1 MKRPMTTMNNQQN
14 WYIVQQQ
21 DGTCEII
28 FAQEKPPNVNSWGG
42 YETQEKAIAKKIG
55 LIRAGKCQPK

>member
-1 MKRPMTTMNNQQN
+1 MSNQKQ
-14 WYIVQQQ
+14 WYIVRQE

-28 FAQEKPPNVNSWGG
+28 SATEKPLNVTSWG
-42 YETQEKAIAKKIG
+42 EFATQEEALAKRVG

>member
-1 MKRPMTTMNNQQN
+1 MNNQQN

-42 YETQEKAIAKKIG
+42 YETQEKAIAKRIG